1 MLKGNLKINIKD
13 KSRQQKEERRWDSFI
28 TAIMEG
34 RVIPVIGP
42 DFLTETG
49 NDSTGEPE
57 FVNHHQQLID
67 VLAAAC
73 EIEEDLKTFSQLI
86 HNRFFRNATDENR
99 EAIYSLLTEILDQ
112 LIEQKHLRPN
122 HLLVRLLKTRLF
134 PFVITTSFS
143 PVVELIMKEA
153 WPDSDIRVLQFRND
167 SKRDLMPGVG
177 DISAE
182 KDLAVPTVYYMF
194 GKYSNEPNRYVV
206 SDLDMMDFCKSWLS
220 GGSKVPR
227 VLFEALK
234 KRYLLVLGNNYS
246 DWLFRFIWYAIRN
259 TPDMMRSSMI
269 LNESIEPSLLR
280 FLEQVQTFIERNPSY
295 VIEEIERRVGE
306 RRKSLRE
313 FTNERGNDTVDVFL
327 SYSRR
332 DVNIA
337 IKIAD
342 ALKERGLKVWFDLE
356 AIPEGENW
364 RAHIKRGIT
373 GSKLFIPLLTS
384 NVEREYAEPHEY
396 REEWRMA
403 VELARKMGGRKFIWP
418 LAEKGFDFYSSET
431 EVPVE
436 FGDKNASWFDMNVSF
451 DDFAEKIKTEID
463 SFNKKNQELQ
473 K

>member
-1 MLKGNLKINIKD
+1 MLKGNLKLNIKD
-13 KSRQQKEERRWDSFI
+13 KSRKQKEERKWDAFI

-42 DFLTETG
+42 DFLTEAA
-49 NDSTGEPE
+49 NDSMGNPE

-67 VLAAAC
+67 VLASAC
-73 EIEEDLKTFSQLI
+73 DIEEELKTFSQLI
-86 HNRFFRNATDENR
+86 HNRLFRNAIDENR
-99 EAIYSLLTEILDQ
+99 EAIYSLLTEVLDQ

-122 HLLVRLLKTRLF
+122 HLLVKLLKTRLF

-153 WPDSDIRVLQFRND
+153 WPECDVRVLQFRND
-167 SKRDLMPGVG
+167 SKRDLMLGVG
-177 DISAE
+177 DISDE

-295 VIEEIERRVGE
+295 VIDEIERRVGE
-306 RRKSLRE
+306 RRQVSKE
-313 FTNERGNDTVDVFL
+313 FMNKEENEAVDVFL

-332 DVNIA
+332 DVEITM
-337 IKIAD
+337 KIAD
-342 ALKERGLKVWFDLE
+342 ALRKRGLKVWYDIE

-364 RAHIKRGIT
+364 RTHIKRGIS
-373 GSKLFIPLLTS
+373 GSKLFIPVLTA
-384 NVEREYAEPHEY
+384 NIEQEYAEPHEY
-396 REEWRMA
+396 REEWRLA
-403 VELARKMGGRKFIWP
+403 AELARKMGGRKFIWP
-418 LAEKGFDFYSSET
+418 LVEKGFDFYSFETDVPIEFSE
-431 EVPVE
+431 
-436 FGDKNASWFDMNVSF
+436 KNASWFDSNVSF
-451 DDFAEKIKTEID
+451 DDFAEKIKSEID
-463 SFNKKNQELQ
+463 IFNKRNQEL
-473 K
+473 KK